1 MAEFTEDWAL
11 NGGKIMELNKT
22 SDYKDIP
29 IDKTL
34 TLLETSVTGLSE
46 EEAKKRIELFGS
58 NEVKKQF
65 RNPVIEFLSHY
76 WGPMPWLLELT
87 MILSGFLGHYTEL
100 AIIFVLLTIN
110 ALIGF
115 INNRKSIKAL
125 EFLEKKLSITTKI
138 IRDKKWIIKDI
149 KEIVPGDIISIGLG
163 DIVPADAKILSN
175 SNITV
180 DQSILTGESLPIE
193 LNKSKIIYSGSI
205 IKYGEAQVIVLN
217 TGTNTYFGK
226 TIELVKT
233 AKPKSHQE
241 QTMLSVIKYMLF
253 VSMAALL
260 SIIVYAIILHTKL
273 LDMLT
278 IALLFLLGSVPVALP
293 AVFALVLSTGAIELS
308 KKGIIVSKL
317 NSIEDAA
324 SMDILCL
331 DKTGTIT
338 QNKLSVIDSIS
349 FSEYNKDEAALFAA
363 LASKEESK
371 DLIDSAII
379 EYSKSIKLDLS
390 GYKKISFTPF
400 RPSTKKTDAIIEYKD
415 KQFKVVKGAPQIIIS
430 ICSYS
435 NEKIKLDINDKL
447 IELSGKGY
455 RVIAVA
461 MSENE
466 SFNSFKFIGLLT
478 LADPLRADSKL
489 IIEEIKKL
497 GIKVKILTGDNIE
510 IAKEIALQ
518 VSIGNNIIKMS
529 DLDHLSEPE
538 KNKIIENCDGFAEI
552 YPEDKYKIVK
562 LLQSNG
568 HIVGMTGDGVN
579 DSPAL
584 KQAEVGIAVSSS
596 ADIAKI
602 SASIVLTQPGLSE
615 IADAIKTSR
624 QIFQRM
630 LTWVINKVTKVIL
643 LDGILLFGF
652 FLFHNIIISTIGMVL
667 LIFVNDF
674 ITMSISTD
682 NVKYTGSPNKWNV
695 KNITLA
701 SLPVSLLLIISGI
714 ISIIIS
720 RKYFNLDLIQ
730 LQGFVTLLLVFTSI
744 FKIFIVRERRH
755 FWSSRPGMLLII
767 TSTLA
772 LISFILTGTFGF
784 IIPRLNFN
792 HILFLLGISLV
803 FTLISDFPKYYLF
816 KKFKI

>member
-1 MAEFTEDWAL
+1 
-11 NGGKIMELNKT
+11 
-22 SDYKDIP
+22 
-29 IDKTL
+29 
-34 TLLETSVTGLSE
+34 
-46 EEAKKRIELFGS
+46 
-58 NEVKKQF
+58 
-65 RNPVIEFLSHY
+65 
-76 WGPMPWLLELT
+76 
-87 MILSGFLGHYTEL
+87 
-100 AIIFVLLTIN
+100 
-110 ALIGF
+110 
-115 INNRKSIKAL
+115 
-125 EFLEKKLSITTKI
+125 
-138 IRDKKWIIKDI
+138 
-149 KEIVPGDIISIGLG
+149 
-163 DIVPADAKILSN
+163 
-175 SNITV
+175 
-180 DQSILTGESLPIE
+180 
-193 LNKSKIIYSGSI
+193 
-205 IKYGEAQVIVLN
+205 
-217 TGTNTYFGK
+217 
-226 TIELVKT
+226 
-233 AKPKSHQE
+233 
-241 QTMLSVIKYMLF
+241 
-253 VSMAALL
+253 
-260 SIIVYAIILHTKL
+260 
-273 LDMLT
+273 
-278 IALLFLLGSVPVALP
+278 
-293 AVFALVLSTGAIELS
+293 
-308 KKGIIVSKL
+308 
-317 NSIEDAA
+317 
-324 SMDILCL
+324 MDILCL

-349 FSEYNKDEAALFAA
+349 FSEYKKDEVALFAA

-415 KQFKVVKGAPQIIIS
+415 KQFKVVKGAPQIVIS
-430 ICSYS
+430 ICNYS

-447 IELSGKGY
+447 VELSRKGY

-529 DLDHLSEPE
+529 DLEKLSEPE

-602 SASIVLTQPGLSE
+602 SASMVLTQPGLSE

-652 FLFHNIIISTIGMVL
+652 FMFHNIIISTIGMVL

-674 ITMSISTD
+674 LTMSISTD

-744 FKIFIVRERRH
+744 FKIFIV
-755 FWSSRPGMLLII
+755 
-767 TSTLA
+767 
-772 LISFILTGTFGF
+772 
-784 IIPRLNFN
+784 
-792 HILFLLGISLV
+792 
-803 FTLISDFPKYYLF
+803 
-816 KKFKI
+816 

>member
-1 MAEFTEDWAL
+1 
-11 NGGKIMELNKT
+11 MELKKT

-34 TLLETSVTGLSE
+34 TLLETSVTGLGE
-46 EEAKKRIELFGS
+46 EDAKKRIALFGY

-65 RNPVIEFLSHY
+65 RNPVIEFLAHY

-100 AIIFVLLTIN
+100 IIIFVLLTIN

-125 EFLEKKLSITTKI
+125 EFLEKKLSITVKI
-138 IRDKKWIIKDI
+138 IRDQKWIIKDI

-163 DIVPADAKILSN
+163 DIVPADAKILSD

-180 DQSILTGESLPIE
+180 DQSILTGESLPINV
-193 LNKSKIIYSGSI
+193 NKSGIIYSGSI
-205 IKYGEAQVIVLN
+205 IKYGEAQVIALN

-241 QTMLSVIKYMLF
+241 QIMLSVIKYMLF
-253 VSMAALL
+253 VSLAALL

-273 LDMLT
+273 LDILT

-293 AVFALVLSTGAIELS
+293 AVFALVLSAGAIELS

-349 FSEYNKDEAALFAA
+349 FSEYKKDEVILFAA
-363 LASKEESK
+363 LASKEASK

-379 EYSKSIKLDLS
+379 EYSKSIKLDS
-390 GYKKISFTPF
+390 SSYKRISFIPF
-400 RPSTKKTDAIIEYKD
+400 DPSTKKTEAIVEYKN

-430 ICSYS
+430 ICNYS
-435 NEKIKLDINDKL
+435 NGKIKLDINDKL
-447 IELSGKGY
+447 IELSRKGY

-466 SFNSFKFIGLLT
+466 NFNSFKFIGLLT

-489 IIEEIKKL
+489 IIKEIKKL

-529 DLDHLSEPE
+529 DLENLSEPE

-602 SASIVLTQPGLSE
+602 SASVVLTQPGLSE

-667 LIFVNDF
+667 LIFANDF
-674 ITMSISTD
+674 LTMSISTD
-682 NVKYTGSPNKWNV
+682 NVKYTGNPNKWNV

-701 SLPVSLLLIISGI
+701 SLPVSLLLITSGI

-720 RKYFNLDLIQ
+720 RKYFNLDLIS
-730 LQGFVTLLLVFTSI
+730 LQGFVTLLLVFTSM

-755 FWSSRPGMLLII
+755 FWSSRPGMLLVII
-767 TSTLA
+767 STLA
-772 LISFILTGTFGF
+772 LISFILIGTFGF
-784 IIPRLNFN
+784 IIPKLNIN
-792 HILFLLGISLV
+792 YILFLLGISLI
-803 FTLISDFPKYYLF
+803 FTVISDFPKYYLF
-816 KKFKI
+816 KKLKL

>member
-1 MAEFTEDWAL
+1 
-11 NGGKIMELNKT
+11 MELKKT

-34 TLLETSVTGLSE
+34 TLLETFVTGLSE
-46 EEAKKRIELFGS
+46 EEAKKRIELFGY

-65 RNPVIEFLSHY
+65 RNPVTEFLAHY

-115 INNRKSIKAL
+115 INNRKSLKAL

-138 IRDKKWIIKDI
+138 IRDKKWITKDI

-163 DIVPADAKILSN
+163 DIVPADAKILSD

-180 DQSILTGESLPIE
+180 DQSILTGESLPIDV
-193 LNKSKIIYSGSI
+193 NKSKIIYSGSI

-241 QTMLSVIKYMLF
+241 QIMLSVIKYMLF
-253 VSMAALL
+253 VSLAALL
-260 SIIVYAIILHTKL
+260 SIIVYAIILQTKL
-273 LDMLT
+273 LDILT

-349 FSEYNKDEAALFAA
+349 FSEYKKNEVILFAA
-363 LASKEESK
+363 LASKEASK
-371 DLIDSAII
+371 DLIDNAII
-379 EYSKSIKLDLS
+379 EYSKSIQSDLS
-390 GYKKISFTPF
+390 GYKIISFTPF
-400 RPSTKKTDAIIEYKD
+400 RPSTKKTDAIVEYKN

-430 ICSYS
+430 VCNYS

-447 IELSGKGY
+447 IELSRKGY

-466 SFNSFKFIGLLT
+466 NFSDFKFIGLLT
-478 LADPLRADSKL
+478 LADPLRLDSKS

-510 IAKEIALQ
+510 IAKEIASQ

-529 DLDHLSEPE
+529 DLENISEPE

-562 LLQSNG
+562 LLQSTG

-602 SASIVLTQPGLSE
+602 SASMVLTQPGLSE

-630 LTWVINKVTKVIL
+630 LTWVINKVTKVIF

-674 ITMSISTD
+674 LTMSISTD

-720 RKYFNLDLIQ
+720 RKYFNLDLIS

-755 FWSSRPGMLLII
+755 FWSSRPGMLLVI

-772 LISFILTGTFGF
+772 LISFILIGAFGF

-792 HILFLLGISLV
+792 HILFLLAISLM
-803 FTLISDFPKYYLF
+803 FTVISDFPKYYLF
-816 KKFKI
+816 KKLKI

>member
-1 MAEFTEDWAL
+1 
-11 NGGKIMELNKT
+11 MELKKT
-22 SDYKDIP
+22 SDYKEIP

-34 TLLETSVTGLSE
+34 ALLETSATGLSE
-46 EEAKKRIELFGS
+46 EQAKKRIELFGY
-58 NEVKKQF
+58 NEVKKQY
-65 RNPVIEFLSHY
+65 RNPIIEFLAHY

-100 AIIFVLLTIN
+100 AIIFALLTIN

-115 INNRKSIKAL
+115 INNRKSLKAL
-125 EFLEKKLSITTKI
+125 EFLEKKLSITAKI
-138 IRDKKWIIKDI
+138 IRDQKWTTKDI
-149 KEIVPGDIISIGLG
+149 KEIVPGDIMSIGLG
-163 DIVPADAKILSN
+163 DIVPADAKILSD

-180 DQSILTGESLPIE
+180 DQSMITGESLPIDV
-193 LNKSKIIYSGSI
+193 NKSKIIYSGSI
-205 IKYGEAQVIVLN
+205 IKNGEAQVIVLN
-217 TGTNTYFGK
+217 TGVNTYFGK

-241 QTMLSVIKYMLF
+241 QTMLSVVKYMLF
-253 VSMAALL
+253 VSLAALL
-260 SIIVYAIILHTKL
+260 IIIVYAIILHTKL
-273 LDMLT
+273 LDILT
-278 IALLFLLGSVPVALP
+278 ISLLFLLGSVPVALP

-349 FSEYNKDEAALFAA
+349 FSEYKKDEVILYAA

-379 EYSKSIKLDLS
+379 QYSKSIKLDLS

-415 KQFKVVKGAPQIIIS
+415 KQFKVVKGAPQIVIS
-430 ICSYS
+430 ICNYS

-447 IELSGKGY
+447 IELSRKGY

-466 SFNSFKFIGLLT
+466 NFSDFKFIGLLT

-510 IAKEIALQ
+510 IAEEIALQ

-529 DLDHLSEPE
+529 DLENLSEPE

-584 KQAEVGIAVSSS
+584 KQTEVGIAVSNS

-667 LIFVNDF
+667 LIFANDF
-674 ITMSISTD
+674 LTMSISTD
-682 NVKYTGSPNKWNV
+682 NVKYAGSPNKWNV

-730 LQGFVTLLLVFTSI
+730 LQGFVTLMLVFTSI

-755 FWSSRPGMLLII
+755 FWSSRPGMLLVI

-772 LISFILTGTFGF
+772 LVSFILIGAFGF

-792 HILFLLGISLV
+792 HILFLLGISLM

-816 KKFKI
+816 KKLKI

>member
-1 MAEFTEDWAL
+1 
-11 NGGKIMELNKT
+11 MELKKT
-22 SDYKDIP
+22 SDYKDSS

-34 TLLETSVTGLSE
+34 TLLETSAAGLGE
-46 EEAKKRIELFGS
+46 EEAKRRIALFGY
-58 NEVKKQF
+58 NEVKKQL
-65 RNPVIEFLSHY
+65 RNPVIQFLAHY

-125 EFLEKKLSITTKI
+125 EFLEKKLSITAKI
-138 IRDKKWIIKDI
+138 IRDQKWVIKDI

-163 DIVPADAKILSN
+163 DIVPADAKILSD

-180 DQSILTGESLPIE
+180 DQSMLTGESLPIDV
-193 LNKSKIIYSGSI
+193 NKSGIIYSGSI
-205 IKYGEAQVIVLN
+205 IKYGDAQAIVLN

-253 VSMAALL
+253 VSLAVLL
-260 SIIVYAIILHTKL
+260 LIIVYAIILHTKL
-273 LDMLT
+273 LDILT

-293 AVFALVLSTGAIELS
+293 AVFALVLTTGAIELS
-308 KKGIIVSKL
+308 KKGVIVSKL
-317 NSIEDAA
+317 NAIEDAA

-338 QNKLSVIDSIS
+338 QNKLSVIDSVS
-349 FSEYNKDEAALFAA
+349 FSEYKKEEVILFAA
-363 LASKEESK
+363 LASEESSK

-379 EYSKSIKLDLS
+379 QYSKSIKLDIS
-390 GYKKISFTPF
+390 GYKKISFIPF
-400 RPSTKKTDAIIEYKD
+400 DPSTKKTEAIIKYKEE
-415 KQFKVVKGAPQIIIS
+415 QFKVIKGAPQIIIS
-430 ICSYS
+430 ICNYS

-447 IELSGKGY
+447 IELSRKGY

-461 MSENE
+461 ISENE
-466 SFNSFKFIGLLT
+466 NFNSFKFIGLLT

-518 VSIGNNIIKMS
+518 ISIGNNIIKMS
-529 DLDHLSEPE
+529 DLENLSEPE

-562 LLQSNG
+562 LLQSSG

-602 SASIVLTQPGLSE
+602 SASVVLTQPGLGE

-667 LIFVNDF
+667 LIFANDF
-674 ITMSISTD
+674 LTMSISTD
-682 NVKYTGSPNKWNV
+682 NVKYTGNPNKWNV

-701 SLPVSLLLIISGI
+701 SLPVSLLLIIGGI
-714 ISIIIS
+714 ISILIS
-720 RKYFNLDLIQ
+720 RKYFNLDLIS
-730 LQGFVTLLLVFTSI
+730 LQGFVTLLLVFTSM

-755 FWSSRPGMLLII
+755 FWSSRPGMLLVII
-767 TSTLA
+767 STLA
-772 LISFILTGTFGF
+772 LISFILIGTFGF
-784 IIPRLNFN
+784 IIPKLNIN
-792 HILFLLGISLV
+792 YILFLLGISLI
-803 FTLISDFPKYYLF
+803 FTV
-816 KKFKI
+816 